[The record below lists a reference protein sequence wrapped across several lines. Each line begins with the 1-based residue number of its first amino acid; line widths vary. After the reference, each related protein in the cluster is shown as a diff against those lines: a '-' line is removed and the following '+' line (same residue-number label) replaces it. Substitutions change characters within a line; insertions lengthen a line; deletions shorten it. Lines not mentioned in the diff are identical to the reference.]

1 MANEFLTV
9 EHDYTCT
16 YYESFIERAKKS
28 NAKHPKKGR
37 RKKQDFVINGMWNR
51 CFSGREEYVL

>member
-1 MANEFLTV
+1 MANEFLTI
-9 EHDYTCT
+9 EHDYTCK

-37 RKKQDFVINGMWNR
+37 RKSRI
-51 CFSGREEYVL
+51 L